1 VISNFL
7 NDPFGLHA
15 EHLICLQMIARSLVV
30 FFSALIFIRIAGIRT
45 LGRQTSFDQ
54 LTALI
59 IGSILGRAVVTG
71 QSFFGNLA
79 AVLVIVLFHRFIAW
93 LTFKSHKLG
102 NILKG
107 KPLPLILDGQKYEEN
122 MTKEYITEEDIKE
135 SLHLSLNLDKTD
147 NIKAVYLERS
157 GEISFIKVPKR
168 PGDN

>member
-1 VISNFL
+1 MDFCRDHL
-7 NDPFGLHA
+7 LGLHA
-15 EHLICLQMIARSLVV
+15 EHLSGLQMVTRSVIV
-30 FFSALIFIRIAGIRT
+30 FFSALIFIRIAGMRT

-79 AVLVIVLFHRFIAW
+79 AVLAIVLFHRLIAW

-107 KPLPLILDGQKYEEN
+107 KPLLLISDGQKQDQN
-122 MTKEYITEEDIKE
+122 MSKEYITEEDIKE
-135 SLHLSLNLDKTD
+135 SLHLRLNLEKAD

-157 GEISFIKVPKR
+157 GEISFIKMPIK
-168 PGDN
+168 PSDN